1 MNTVAGSVSKIS
13 PPVSSL
19 PLLFYTKESFSH
31 NDAGQF
37 LGYDPDDS
45 LRTMPHHLGC
55 ESFCVRM
62 VSKGFVLLMME
73 NAELMPIKCKNIDD
87 GVQMLEKVRAPA
99 SEGLAWEFEEIKSI

>member
-1 MNTVAGSVSKIS
+1 
-13 PPVSSL
+13 
-19 PLLFYTKESFSH
+19 
-31 NDAGQF
+31 
-37 LGYDPDDS
+37 
-45 LRTMPHHLGC
+45 MPHHLGC

-62 VSKGFVLLMME
+62 VSKGFVFLMME